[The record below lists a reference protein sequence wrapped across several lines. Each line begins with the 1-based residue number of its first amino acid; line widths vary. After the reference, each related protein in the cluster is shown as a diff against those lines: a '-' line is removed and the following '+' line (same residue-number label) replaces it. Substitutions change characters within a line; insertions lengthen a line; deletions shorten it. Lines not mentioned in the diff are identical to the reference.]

1 MKKIVNFMGI
11 ALCGVALM
19 FSSCS
24 KDDAT
29 TDPNAGKVDPS
40 TIASANLVAYF
51 PFESATASISKG
63 DGITFGKTSGAAS
76 FAVGRRGNAYKGST
90 SAAYLEYNV
99 TSSANAFKS
108 LTEFTMSA
116 WIKSP
121 AAAGAAKIITING
134 GDSFMG
140 HWSFMLE
147 GNSNA
152 DSLDLKGYL
161 YNANPNNPWK
171 GQDLRDQDKAYL
183 SDKWVHIVYSYN
195 KATSTMSLYANGK
208 LITSAVKYSDAAPAT
223 GAQPLLGALTFGADI
238 TKLHI
243 GAWTQ
248 QIAGTPESWM
258 AYYPGM
264 LDELRLYNK
273 ALTDAEVLALYNAEL
288 TQIN

>member
-1 MKKIVNFMGI
+1 MGI
-11 ALCGVALM
+11 ALFGVALM

-24 KDDAT
+24 KDDTT
-29 TDPNAGKVDPS
+29 TDPNAGKTDPS

-51 PFESATASISKG
+51 PFESASASITKG

-99 TSSANAFKS
+99 TSSANAFKG
-108 LTEFTMSA
+108 LTEFSMSA
-116 WIKSP
+116 WIKTP
-121 AAAGAAKIITING
+121 AAAGAAKIVTING

-161 YNANPNNPWK
+161 YNTTTNWK
-171 GQDLRDQDKAYL
+171 GQDIRDVDKAFL
-183 SDKWVHIVYSYN
+183 SDKWVHIVYTYN
-195 KATSTMSLYANGK
+195 KANSTMNLYANGK
-208 LITSAVKYSDAAPAT
+208 LITTQIKYSDGVPAT
-223 GAQPLLGALTFGADI
+223 GPQPLLGALTFGADI

-243 GAWTQ
+243 GAWAQ

-273 ALTDAEVLALYNAEL
+273 ALTDAEILALYNAEL